1 LFNYKSNS
9 VIPTGSSFTC
19 SLLKENNLFKGTRK
33 VKKIYD
39 YDTLTYFAVK
49 SRHWPTR
56 KKKFNKNLIKT
67 VHKPK
72 NYLKIIFRIHVRN
85 VIAFSEISG

>member
-33 VKKIYD
+33 VNKIYD

-56 KKKFNKNLIKT
+56 KEKVQQELNKDS
-67 VHKPK
+67 P
-72 NYLKIIFRIHVRN
+72 
-85 VIAFSEISG
+85 